1 MGVETPGSQSSL
13 HRANLERVVR
23 AVRMA
28 GSLTQAEIAR
38 STGLSAATVS
48 NIVRELKD
56 GGTVEVTPTSAGGRR
71 ARSVSLSGDAGIVVG
86 VDFGHTHLRVAIGNL
101 AHQVLAE
108 EAEPLDV
115 DASASQGLDRAE
127 QLVSR
132 LITASGLSQDKVVGV
147 GLGVPAPIDVETGTL
162 GSTAIL
168 PGWAGTNPRD
178 DLAQRLGVPV
188 HVDNDA
194 NLGAL
199 GELVWGSGR
208 GVADLAYIKV
218 ADGVGAGLVISGKI
232 YRGPGGTAGEIGHI
246 TLDESGPVCRC
257 GNRGCLETF
266 TAARYVLPLLQSS
279 HGADLTVERGQ
290 LAPARATPASRP
302 SPESAPPTK
311 ASSSGSGKSVQ
322 VTRPHDAQG
331 LGIATVYQDLALC
344 DNIDVV
350 GNLFL
355 GREIL
360 RAGVLDEV
368 EMERRSRELL
378 QTLSIRIPS
387 VRIPIAS
394 LSGGQRQT
402 VAIARSMLGEPK
414 LVILDEP
421 TAALGVEQTAQVL
434 DLVERLRDRGLA
446 VILISHNMADV
457 KAVADRVAVLRL
469 GRNNGIFD
477 VKTTSQEEI
486 ISAITGAT
494 DNAVTRAQGA

>member
-1 MGVETPGSQSSL
+1 METPGSQSSL

-86 VDFGHTHLRVAIGNL
+86 VDFGHTHLRVAVGNL

-115 DASASQGLDRAE
+115 DASSAQGLDRAE

-132 LITASGLSQDKVVGV
+132 LITSTGLSRDKVVGV

-218 ADGVGAGLVISGKI
+218 ADGVGAGLVISGQI

-266 TAARYVLPLLQSS
+266 AAARYILPLLHSA
-279 HGADLTVERGQ
+279 HGADLTIERMVQ
-290 LAPARATPASRP
+290 LARDGDPGCRRVIADVGRHIGSGVANLCNLINPSRMVLGGHLAEAGELVLGPIRESVARYAIPSAARQLAVMPGALGGRAEVLGALALVLSEMGDSTLLEGALSAGTPA
-302 SPESAPPTK
+302 
-311 ASSSGSGKSVQ
+311 
-322 VTRPHDAQG
+322 
-331 LGIATVYQDLALC
+331 LA
-344 DNIDVV
+344 
-350 GNLFL
+350 
-355 GREIL
+355 
-360 RAGVLDEV
+360 
-368 EMERRSRELL
+368 
-378 QTLSIRIPS
+378 
-387 VRIPIAS
+387 
-394 LSGGQRQT
+394 
-402 VAIARSMLGEPK
+402 
-414 LVILDEP
+414 
-421 TAALGVEQTAQVL
+421 
-434 DLVERLRDRGLA
+434 
-446 VILISHNMADV
+446 
-457 KAVADRVAVLRL
+457 
-469 GRNNGIFD
+469 
-477 VKTTSQEEI
+477 
-486 ISAITGAT
+486 
-494 DNAVTRAQGA
+494 